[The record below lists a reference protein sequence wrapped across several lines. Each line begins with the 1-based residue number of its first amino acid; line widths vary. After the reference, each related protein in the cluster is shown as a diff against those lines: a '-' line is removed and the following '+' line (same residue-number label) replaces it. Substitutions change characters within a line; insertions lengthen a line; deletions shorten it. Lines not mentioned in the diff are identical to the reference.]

1 MPIPKGTRAGVPV
14 RCKLKEG
21 KRQMIRNLK
30 ALGLALCA
38 AFALSAI
45 GATVAS
51 AHVFESD
58 APAGTEIHLTARQY
72 TEGNTKNIHN
82 EELKGTQEFQ
92 GTTGDKKTLKCK
104 EVSAEATPKPPTEE
118 ITATNVKYNTCTAWE
133 TKENKTVEV
142 AKTFVEF
149 TSCDYL
155 FKGAT
160 ENTAGPVGTLGEHAK
175 VKIKCNTPGDHI
187 HIKATELKLTCI
199 TIPEQEVGGIRYF
212 KDPKDEANKIVIHA
226 TTHGIKSTTT
236 NSIACPNE
244 GVAVHDEP
252 AKGGTYTGEITVEGF
267 KDALHKEPTPI
278 KVSGAKETKLGG

>member
-1 MPIPKGTRAGVPV
+1 MTP
-14 RCKLKEG
+14 
-21 KRQMIRNLK
+21 NLK
-30 ALGLALCA
+30 TLGLTLCA
-38 AFALSAI
+38 VLALSAI
-45 GATVAS
+45 GVSAAS

-58 APAGTEIHLTARQY
+58 APAGAEVHLTAKQDVNG
-72 TEGNTKNIHN
+72 TTKNNHG
-82 EELKGTQEFQ
+82 EELKGAQEFQ
-92 GTTGDKKTLKCK
+92 TTTGDRTLRCK
-104 EVSAEATPKPPTEE
+104 EVAAKATPKPPTEE
-118 ITATNVKYNTCTAWE
+118 ITVTNVEYKSCGVWE
-133 TKENKTVEV
+133 TKEGITKEV

-175 VKIKCNTPGDHI
+175 VKIKCNTPGEHA

-212 KDPKDEANKIVIHA
+212 KDPKDEKKIVIHA

-244 GVAVHDEP
+244 GVAVHDDLT
-252 AKGGTYTGEITVEGF
+252 KGGTYTGEITVEGF
-267 KDALHKEPTPI
+267 KDAEHKEPTEI
-278 KVSGAKETKLGG
+278 KVSGAKKTSEGG